1 MLGELAARVE
11 TPAEADTL
19 LDLLLNATE
28 QMRQARAGSI
38 ARQRPAQQSRRGG
51 DTLPDKCALI
61 VDSEWPRPDRD
72 AGSQAITSHIHC
84 MQQLGWR
91 VEFVATDMMPSNA
104 ASGLMSAGV
113 VCHMPPA
120 VSSVEEVLR
129 RHAGKFDLVY
139 LHRAQ
144 NALAYADWPVSTNP
158 RRG

>member
-1 MLGELAARVE
+1 
-11 TPAEADTL
+11 
-19 LDLLLNATE
+19 
-28 QMRQARAGSI
+28 
-38 ARQRPAQQSRRGG
+38 
-51 DTLPDKCALI
+51 
-61 VDSEWPRPDRD
+61 
-72 AGSQAITSHIHC
+72 

-104 ASGLMSAGV
+104 ASGLMRAGV

-144 NALAYADWPVSTNP
+144 NALAYAGLARQDQSQAWLIYSVADFHFLRVGRQAEVEVAPSLRATLKRCGGARCSRCNWSTS
-158 RRG
+158 